1 MASREAISKV
11 RIGKTTTYRK
21 GTDTELLAF
30 GSEAAMAAKLLVLG
44 DGGGGRRQVF
54 RAGRLSVHM
63 IRVASS
69 PVCLVSCMVGDHQW
83 TLARDE
89 VVLRAAPSRYA
100 FAMPGFCYGLSLP
113 CSGGAYEHE
122 YCRTLEEMLLRFCA
136 FRCLEGVPRP
146 PRSIFWFEFFCYFG
160 ARAKNKFV
168 HIFCIR
174 SGTSFACGGDQSGD
188 VWARAYEEIKK
199 LTYATVT
206 VDPSSSREG
215 LDSIQLAVRTSAVVK
230 LLSRSLLTGALDP
243 RKHLDLTAG
252 TSLPS
257 GQIIA
262 DLLDVIE
269 TGRRREPSMPPTAAT
284 PSGLWCI
291 NAEGLKLLLVVL
303 SACSTAEKRKR
314 QQLETL
320 NEGEEEPE
328 EAGGD
333 DDAGEKGGGG
343 GGGSSAATPS
353 RCISGGAR
361 VEKEMDV
368 Y

>member
-136 FRCLEGVPRP
+136 FRCLE
-146 PRSIFWFEFFCYFG
+146 
-160 ARAKNKFV
+160 
-168 HIFCIR
+168 
-174 SGTSFACGGDQSGD
+174 GTSFACGGDQSGD

>member
-1 MASREAISKV
+1 MASREAINKV

-63 IRVASS
+63 IRLASS

-83 TLARDE
+83 TLARDA

-122 YCRTLEEMLLRFCA
+122 CCRTLEEMLLRFCA
-136 FRCLEGVPRP
+136 FRCLE
-146 PRSIFWFEFFCYFG
+146 
-160 ARAKNKFV
+160 
-168 HIFCIR
+168 
-174 SGTSFACGGDQSGD
+174 ACGGDQSGD

-262 DLLDVIE
+262 DLLDVVE
-269 TGRRREPSMPPTAAT
+269 TGWRREPSTPPTAAT

-291 NAEGLKLLLVVL
+291 NAEGLKLLLVIIESVSL
-303 SACSTAEKRKR
+303 RSCIVA
-314 QQLETL
+314 
-320 NEGEEEPE
+320 NEN
-328 EAGGD
+328 
-333 DDAGEKGGGG
+333 
-343 GGGSSAATPS
+343 
-353 RCISGGAR
+353 AR
-361 VEKEMDV
+361 
-368 Y
+368 